1 MPLAMIATKPVHIIG
16 DRGEVN
22 QPSVHLSL
30 SSDEEV
36 TWFAHGNQAAKIDF
50 SCEQGSPFQDSVFQ
64 VPAGGSISSG
74 RIKHGANKQSYRY
87 KVVGP
92 NGTNDPEVIIDP

>member
-1 MPLAMIATKPVHIIG
+1 MPVAMIATKPVHIIG

-22 QPSVHLSL
+22 QPTVRL

-36 TWFAHGNQAAKIDF
+36 TWFAHDSQTATILF
-50 SCEQGSPFQDSVFQ
+50 SQGSPFSDTTFQ

-74 RIKHGANKQSYRY
+74 RIRDDAKDQRY
-87 KVVGP
+87 KYSVVGP
-92 NGTNDPEVIIDP
+92 KGKNDPEVIIER